1 MWNIAGFQMPGYDLD
16 MYPGDHFP
24 HHFHLS
30 CSQFDVRILYRRSDT
45 DGVIYYT
52 EVWRKNTRKKWQP
65 LTAQEERAL
74 LDLIDQFFDQL
85 EAEWNRLHE

>member
-1 MWNIAGFQMPGYDLD
+1 MWNIAGFHMPGYDLH

-30 CSQFDVRILYRRSDT
+30 CVDFDVRILYRQSDA
-45 DGVIYYT
+45 GNVICYT
-52 EVWRKNTRKKWQP
+52 EVWRKNKRKKWKP

-74 LDLIDQFFDQL
+74 LDLINQFFDQL
-85 EAEWNRLHE
+85 ELEWDRLHA

>member
-30 CSQFDVRILYRRSDT
+30 CDEFDVRILIGDRMWMELSGTRRFGGRTPGKS
-45 DGVIYYT
+45 GS
-52 EVWRKNTRKKWQP
+52 R
-65 LTAQEERAL
+65 
-74 LDLIDQFFDQL
+74 
-85 EAEWNRLHE
+85 